1 MAFVETRAGSRRHP
15 ARTGPGAGHRRRG
28 DARAAGVHSLLVDP
42 DLYATV
48 VPLLV
53 AAATVAWYRSY
64 PWGRTP
70 WRCVRTRT

>member
-1 MAFVETRAGSRRHP
+1 MRPELVVVDTPHGRVRVRD
-15 ARTGPGAGHRRRG
+15 TGGAGTPVLL
-28 DARAAGVHSLLVDP
+28 VHSLLVDP